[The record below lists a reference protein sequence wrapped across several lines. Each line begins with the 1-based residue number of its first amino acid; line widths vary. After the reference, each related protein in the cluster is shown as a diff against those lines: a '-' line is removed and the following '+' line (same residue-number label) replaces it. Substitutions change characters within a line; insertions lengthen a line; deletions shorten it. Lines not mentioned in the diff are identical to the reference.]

1 MNMPYTLSESEKAAL
16 LRHDLSSFIFQCFI
30 ELNPTKPYSHN
41 WHIDLIASRL
51 LDVLE
56 GKTTRLIINVPP
68 RSLKSV
74 MVSVAFVAWALGH
87 HPSLRLI
94 CASYGQDLADDLA
107 QFCRR
112 IMQSEWYLRLF
123 GVTLVGGRP
132 PLADF
137 RTTASGGRFA
147 TSVGGVLTGR
157 GGDIIIIDDPL
168 KAVDALSDTERQSV
182 NDWFDHTVM
191 TRLNDKKTGAIV
203 IIMQRLHQDD
213 LVGHVLE
220 HGDWDVLSLPAIAE
234 VEERFVF
241 NTVFGEQEITR
252 KVGDLLHPAWEPLEV
267 LENMRAT
274 LGEYSFA
281 GQYQQS
287 PVPLGG
293 GLVKT
298 KWLIY
303 LDPHEFPEDYDSILQ
318 SWDTASK
325 TNQLADFS
333 VCTTWGIKDGKFYLL
348 DVWRKRADFPELKQA
363 VIAQYLK
370 HKPQTIL
377 VEDKSSGTALIQE
390 LKEAN
395 IYCIKSVI
403 PKGDKEMRLFNKTTL
418 FENGAVNLPAKASWL
433 AEYVHELTSFPT
445 AKYDDQVD
453 STTQALEY
461 FGNDFPGSGLFKYYQ
476 MEYEKLQNKNR
487 PPDI

>member
-1 MNMPYTLSESEKAAL
+1 MNMPLVIFEPLKTAIV
-16 LRHDLSSFIFQCFI
+16 RQDLSSFIYQCFK
-30 ELNPTKPYSHN
+30 ELNPTTLYLPN
-41 WHIDLIASRL
+41 WHIELIASRL
-51 LDVLE
+51 VDVLE

-87 HPSLRLI
+87 HPSLQLI
-94 CASYGQDLADDLA
+94 CASYGQDLADKLA
-107 QFCRR
+107 QDCRR
-112 IMQSEWYLRLF
+112 IMQSEWYQRLF

-132 PLADF
+132 PVADF
-137 RTTASGGRFA
+137 RTSASGGRFA

-168 KAVDALSDTERQSV
+168 KPDSAMSDAERQNA

-191 TRLNDKKTGAIV
+191 SRLNDKKTGAVI

-220 HGDWDVLSLPAIAE
+220 QGYWDVLSLPAIAE
-234 VEERFVF
+234 VEQRFVIKSI
-241 NTVFGEQEITR
+241 FGEREIVR
-252 KVGDLLHPAWEPLEV
+252 KVGDLLHPEREPIEV
-267 LENMRAT
+267 LEKLRAT
-274 LGEYSFA
+274 LGEYNFA

-287 PVPLGG
+287 PTPLGG
-293 GLVKT
+293 SYIKT
-298 KWLIY
+298 KWLVY
-303 LDPHEFPEDYDSILQ
+303 LEPHEFPEDYDSKLQ

-325 TNQLADFS
+325 ANQLADFS

-348 DVWRKRADFPELKQA
+348 DVWRKRVDFPELKQA
-363 VIAQYLK
+363 VIAQFLK
-370 HKPQTIL
+370 HQPQTIL

-403 PKGDKEMRLFNKTTL
+403 PKGDKAMRLFNKTVL

-433 AEYVHELTSFPT
+433 AEYVYELTSFPT
-445 AKYDDQVD
+445 KHDDQVD

-461 FGNDFPGSGLFKYYQ
+461 FGNDFPGSGIYNYYR
-476 MEYEKLQNKNR
+476 MEYEKLKKK
-487 PPDI
+487 I

>member
-16 LRHDLSSFIFQCFI
+16 LRQDLSSFIYQCFI
-30 ELNPTKPYSHN
+30 ELNPTTPYLHN

-51 LDVLE
+51 VDVIQ

-74 MVSVAFVAWALGH
+74 IASIAFVAWVLGH
-87 HPSLRLI
+87 HPSKEII
-94 CASYGQDLADDLA
+94 CASYGQDLADKLA
-107 QFCRR
+107 LDCRR
-112 IMQSEWYLRLF
+112 IMQTDWYQQLF
-123 GVTLVGGRP
+123 GVHLAGGRP
-132 PLADF
+132 SVADF
-137 RTTASGGRFA
+137 RTTSSGGRFA

-168 KAVDALSDTERQSV
+168 KPDGAMSDAERQKA

-191 TRLNDKKTGAIV
+191 SRLNDKKTGAIV

-213 LVGHVLE
+213 LVGHVLDQA
-220 HGDWDVLSLPAIAE
+220 DWSLLSLPAIAE
-234 VEERFVF
+234 VEEHFVF
-241 NTVFGEQEITR
+241 NTIFGEQKIIR
-252 KVGDLLHPAWEPLEV
+252 KVDDLLHPAREPLTV
-267 LENMRAT
+267 LNKVRVT
-274 LGEYSFA
+274 LGEYNFA
-281 GQYQQS
+281 GQYQQL

-298 KWLIY
+298 KWLVY
-303 LDPHEFPEDYDSILQ
+303 LEPHEFPETYDSILQ

-333 VCTTWGIKDGKFYLL
+333 VCTTWGIKGGKFYLL
-348 DVWRKRADFPELKQA
+348 DVWRQRADFPELKRA
-363 VIAQYLK
+363 VIALFLK
-370 HKPQTIL
+370 YQPQTIL

-390 LKEAN
+390 LKESN

-403 PKGDKEMRLFNKTTL
+403 PKGDKAIRLFNKTVL

-461 FGNDFPGSGLFKYYQ
+461 FGNDFPGSGLFNYYR
-476 MEYEKLQNKNR
+476 MESEKLHQK
-487 PPDI
+487 I